1 MVELFKKYKWFILG
15 YVIYITIVIVCLQD
29 FRHNKF
35 WILLMVLGITVP
47 VASYVVYYLIWYKL
61 LCKSQPPKMFRGEDS
76 SSKLHK
82 KESQMYCRYCGR
94 LIDTDSIFCRYCGK
108 KL

>member
-15 YVIYITIVIVCLQD
+15 YVIYITIVLGCLQD
-29 FRHNKF
+29 FDDDF
-35 WILLMVLGITVP
+35 GILLLVWGITVP
-47 VASYVVYYLIWYKL
+47 VALYVVYYVIWYKL
-61 LCKSQPPKMFRGEDS
+61 MHKSQPPKMFRSEDS
-76 SSKLHK
+76 SSKLRK

-94 LIDTDSIFCRYCGK
+94 LIDSDSTFCRYCGK